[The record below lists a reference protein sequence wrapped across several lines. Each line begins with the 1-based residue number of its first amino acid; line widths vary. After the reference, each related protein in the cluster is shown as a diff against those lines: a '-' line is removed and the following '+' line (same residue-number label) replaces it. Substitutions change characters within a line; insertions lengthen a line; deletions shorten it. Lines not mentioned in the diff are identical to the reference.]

1 MIATLDGGTSASR
14 SHQADHV
21 TAKPAK
27 RTIEAASKSMAA
39 AENLV
44 QATARGRL
52 SYMVCLLRRL
62 LQLEC
67 SDKRLMPKN
76 Q

>member
-44 QATARGRL
+44 QATARGDFHIW
-52 SYMVCLLRRL
+52 SVYCAVCYN
-62 LQLEC
+62 
-67 SDKRLMPKN
+67 SN
-76 Q
+76 AATSA